1 MLEMKNRVYGVVG
14 IKSIM
19 SNWNADFS
27 GNPKT
32 TSDGKI
38 FGSDKAFKFPIKK
51 MWEAEGKYVLY
62 IKSYKKEKDNVQ
74 AKSLEERFNQI
85 FDTKLKDIKEKE

>member
-1 MLEMKNRVYGVVG
+1 MEEMKNRVYGVVG
-14 IKSIM
+14 IKSIL

-32 TSDGKI
+32 TADGKI

-51 MWEAEGKYVLY
+51 MWAAEGKKVLFV
-62 IKSYKKEKDNVQ
+62 KSYKNGNNSVQ
-74 AKSLEERFNQI
+74 ARNLSERFDFLFGTTLRI
-85 FDTKLKDIKEKE
+85 